1 MQAGDECTQTPRF
14 RQYQF
19 QAHSCHNSCVKQN
32 PVRKADQAGNLA
44 DMAENLSQKEA
55 AVAMEAIEKVYQ
67 KRADDAVRDFRTWF
81 DAALLPILKDFAEL
95 AGAKLT
101 IRQDHFHDI
110 TAVFT
115 GRCGFDITA
124 TQKRMRM
131 AMAAADHISV
141 NRWSG
146 SDEVEFSL
154 IFGFP
159 ENEE

>member
-1 MQAGDECTQTPRF
+1 ME
-14 RQYQF
+14 
-19 QAHSCHNSCVKQN
+19 QN
-32 PVRKADQAGNLA
+32 ELLENNENDNVLEFDYTGTDQAGNLA
-44 DMAENLSQKEA
+44 DMAENLSQEEA
-55 AVAMEAIEKVYQ
+55 AAAIEAIEKVRRE
-67 KRADDAVRDFRTWF
+67 RADDAVRDFRAWF
-81 DAALLPILKDFAEL
+81 DAALLPILKGFAEL
-95 AGAKLT
+95 TGAKLT

-110 TAVFT
+110 TATFT

>member
-1 MQAGDECTQTPRF
+1 ME
-14 RQYQF
+14 
-19 QAHSCHNSCVKQN
+19 QN
-32 PVRKADQAGNLA
+32 ELLERNENDNVLEFDYTGMDQAGNLA
-44 DMAENLSQKEA
+44 DMAETLSKDEA
-55 AVAMEAIEKVYQ
+55 AAAMEAIEKVRQ
-67 KRADDAVRDFRTWF
+67 KRADDAVREFRPGF
-81 DAALLPILKDFAEL
+81 DAALLPILKGFGEL

-110 TAVFT
+110 TATFT

-131 AMAAADHISV
+131 ALAAADHISI
-141 NRWSG
+141 NRWSD

>member
-1 MQAGDECTQTPRF
+1 ME
-14 RQYQF
+14 
-19 QAHSCHNSCVKQN
+19 QN
-32 PVRKADQAGNLA
+32 ELLENNENDNVLEFDYTGTDQAGNLA
-44 DMAENLSQKEA
+44 DMAENLSQEEA
-55 AVAMEAIEKVYQ
+55 AAAIEAIEKVRRE
-67 KRADDAVRDFRTWF
+67 RADDAVRDFRAWF
-81 DAALLPILKDFAEL
+81 DEALLPILKGFAEL

-110 TAVFT
+110 TATFT

-146 SDEVEFSL
+146 SNEVEFSL

-159 ENEE
+159 ETEE

>member
-1 MQAGDECTQTPRF
+1 ME
-14 RQYQF
+14 
-19 QAHSCHNSCVKQN
+19 QN
-32 PVRKADQAGNLA
+32 ELLENNENDNVLEFDYTGTDQAGNLA
-44 DMAENLSQKEA
+44 DMAENLSQEEA
-55 AVAMEAIEKVYQ
+55 AAAIEAIEKVRRE
-67 KRADDAVRDFRTWF
+67 RANDAVRDFRAWF
-81 DAALLPILKDFAEL
+81 DAALLPILKGFAEL
-95 AGAKLT
+95 TGAKLT

-110 TAVFT
+110 TATFT

-146 SDEVEFSL
+146 SNEVEFSL

-159 ENEE
+159 ETEE

>member
-1 MQAGDECTQTPRF
+1 ME
-14 RQYQF
+14 
-19 QAHSCHNSCVKQN
+19 QN
-32 PVRKADQAGNLA
+32 ELLENTENDDVLEFDFTGTDQVGNLA
-44 DMAENLSQKEA
+44 DMAENLSHDEA
-55 AVAMEAIEKVYQ
+55 AAAMEAIEKVRRE
-67 KRADDAVRDFRTWF
+67 RADDAVRDFRAWF
-81 DAALLPILKDFAEL
+81 DAAILPILKDFAEL

-101 IRQDHFHDI
+101 IRQDRFHDI

-131 AMAAADHISV
+131 ALAAADHISV

-159 ENEE
+159 ENDE

>member
-1 MQAGDECTQTPRF
+1 ME
-14 RQYQF
+14 
-19 QAHSCHNSCVKQN
+19 QN
-32 PVRKADQAGNLA
+32 ELLEQNENDNVLEFDYTGADQASNLA
-44 DMAENLSQKEA
+44 DMAETLSQDEA
-55 AVAMEAIEKVYQ
+55 SAALEAIESVRR
-67 KRADDAVRDFRTWF
+67 KRADDAVQNFRAWF
-81 DAALLPILKDFAEL
+81 DAALLPILKGFGEL

-110 TAVFT
+110 TATFT

-131 AMAAADHISV
+131 ALAAADHISI
-141 NRWSG
+141 NRWSD

>member
-1 MQAGDECTQTPRF
+1 ME
-14 RQYQF
+14 
-19 QAHSCHNSCVKQN
+19 QN
-32 PVRKADQAGNLA
+32 KLLERNENDNVLEFDYTGMDQAGNLA
-44 DMAENLSQKEA
+44 DMAETLSKDEA
-55 AVAMEAIEKVYQ
+55 AAAMEAIESVRR

-81 DAALLPILKDFAEL
+81 DAALLPILKGFAEL
-95 AGAKLT
+95 TGAKLT

-110 TAVFT
+110 TATFT

-146 SDEVEFSL
+146 SNEVEFSL
-154 IFGFP
+154 IFGFS
-159 ENEE
+159 ETEE

>member
-1 MQAGDECTQTPRF
+1 MEQSGLLEQNENDDVLRF
-14 RQYQF
+14 DF
-19 QAHSCHNSCVKQN
+19 TG
-32 PVRKADQAGNLA
+32 ADQAGNLA

-55 AVAMEAIEKVYQ
+55 AAAMEAIEKVHQ

-131 AMAAADHISV
+131 AMAAVDHISV

-146 SDEVEFSL
+146 SDEAEFSL
-154 IFGFP
+154 IFEFP

>member
-1 MQAGDECTQTPRF
+1 MEQNGLLENTENDDVLEFDYTGTDQAGD
-14 RQYQF
+14 
-19 QAHSCHNSCVKQN
+19 
-32 PVRKADQAGNLA
+32 LA
-44 DMAENLSQKEA
+44 DMAENLSHDEA
-55 AVAMEAIEKVYQ
+55 AAAMEAIEKVRL
-67 KRADDAVRDFRTWF
+67 KRANNAVQDFRAWF
-81 DAALLPILKDFAEL
+81 DAALLPILKGFAEL
-95 AGAKLT
+95 TGAKLT
-101 IRQDHFHDI
+101 IRQDTFHDI

-131 AMAAADHISV
+131 ALVAADHISV

>member
-1 MQAGDECTQTPRF
+1 MDFARRVWGIPDSGYRRRGFFTPAGRCSRTSAQ
-14 RQYQF
+14 
-19 QAHSCHNSCVKQN
+19 
-32 PVRKADQAGNLA
+32 
-44 DMAENLSQKEA
+44 
-55 AVAMEAIEKVYQ
+55 EAIEKVRQ
-67 KRADDAVRDFRTWF
+67 KRTDDAVRDFRAWF
-81 DAALLPILKDFAEL
+81 DAALLPILIDFAEL

-131 AMAAADHISV
+131 ALAAADHISV
-141 NRWSG
+141 SRWPG